1 MPARTSR
8 RLPPNID
15 LTVMVDIAFLLLMFF
30 MLSGSIWRVHNDLA
44 DMPITRSP
52 GPTCTL
58 YTQAPDM
65 FITVT
70 REGRTY
76 IHFSEAA
83 FYNALHTAATRAHL
97 PAISP
102 IGAAIGRRGKELQLP
117 NIQTQTILQHWLQWA
132 TTHDDRLQI
141 SVIGDADAPYP
152 AMETVFAALQ
162 CTGINRLRLITQ
174 LERDPLLSRL

>member
-8 RLPPNID
+8 RLLPDID
-15 LTVMVDIAFLLLMFF
+15 LTAMVDIAFLLLMFF
-30 MLSGSIWRVHNDLA
+30 MLSGSVRHQMTELA
-44 DMPITRSP
+44 DVPVTRSA
-52 GPTCTL
+52 GPSCPFFSTN
-58 YTQAPDM
+58 PVM
-65 FITVT
+65 HITVVQ
-70 REGRTY
+70 EGCIYVR
-76 IHFSEAA
+76 FDDLN
-83 FYNALHTAATRAHL
+83 FYAALHTAATRAHL

-132 TTHDDRLQI
+132 TTHDDRLRI
-141 SVIGDADAPYP
+141 SIIGDADAPYP

-174 LERDPLLSRL
+174 LERDPLLSRR